1 MRLIISGWHGQIAR
15 ALADEA
21 MSSPD
26 VQAFAIGRPAL
37 DVRDP
42 RSIERAFADV
52 SPDLVINTAA
62 YTAVD
67 KAETEPDLA
76 FLLNRDGARRF
87 AEAAARRNVPII
99 HLSTHYVFD
108 GMKSAPY
115 AETDETRPTTIYGQS
130 KLEGEEAVRQVNAKH
145 IIVRT
150 GWVYSATG
158 RNFFTRVLDLASKS
172 DTPLDIVDDQRG
184 NPTYAP
190 HFATLL
196 LALARRLLAEA
207 HGDKAWGIYHV
218 AAPGSPTWY
227 EFAKEICKN
236 LENAKKEKVRVTPIS
251 TAQYPTL
258 TIRPPNCTLDYKK
271 FDETFSLRLPSWQD
285 GVRELVNR
293 WNNAMQQ
300 RVT

>member
-21 MSSPD
+21 LSSPD

-42 RSIERAFADV
+42 RSIERAFADMN
-52 SPDLVINTAA
+52 PDLVINTAA

-67 KAETEPDLA
+67 KAESEPDLA
-76 FLLNRDGARRF
+76 FLLNRDGARKF

-115 AETDETRPTTIYGQS
+115 VETDEARPTTVYGCS
-130 KLEGEEAVRQVNAKH
+130 KLEGEEAVRQANPQHV
-145 IIVRT
+145 IVRT

-172 DTPLDIVDDQRG
+172 EGPLNIVDDQRG

-190 HFATLL
+190 HLATLL
-196 LALARRLLAEA
+196 LTLARRLLTQP
-207 HGDKAWGIYHV
+207 HLDKPWGVYHV
-218 AAPGSPTWY
+218 AGTGTATWY
-227 EFAKEICKN
+227 EFAEEISNN
-236 LENAKKEKVRVTPIS
+236 LEGADKRKFLAEPIS
-251 TAQYPTL
+251 TAQYT
-258 TIRPPNCTLDYKK
+258 TVTKRPPNCMLDCTK
-271 FDETFSLRLPSWQD
+271 FESTFSLRLPSWRA
-285 GVRELVNR
+285 GVRAAVDL
-293 WNNAMQQ
+293 WNSGTE
-300 RVT
+300 R

>member
-21 MSSPD
+21 LSSPD

-52 SPDLVINTAA
+52 NPDLVINTAA

-76 FLLNRDGARRF
+76 FLLNRDGARKI
-87 AEAAARRNVPII
+87 AQATARRNIPII
-99 HLSTHYVFD
+99 HLSTYYVFD

-115 AETDETRPTTIYGQS
+115 VETDEAQPATVYGRS
-130 KLEGEEAVRQVNAKH
+130 KLEGEEAVRQANPQHV
-145 IIVRT
+145 IVRT

-158 RNFFTRVLDLASKS
+158 RNFFTRVLEHASTS
-172 DTPLDIVDDQRG
+172 ERPLEIVADQRG

-196 LALARRLLAEA
+196 LALARRLITKPNERS
-207 HGDKAWGIYHV
+207 DWGIYH
-218 AAPGSPTWY
+218 AAGAGSATWY
-227 EFAKEICKN
+227 EFAEEISQNVETTGKREIV
-236 LENAKKEKVRVTPIS
+236 LNAIS
-251 TAQYPTL
+251 TAQYSTL
-258 TIRPPNCTLDYKK
+258 KRRPLNCMLDCSK
-271 FDETFSLRLPSWQD
+271 FESAFSLRLPTWHE
-285 GVRELVNR
+285 GVRTSVDL
-293 WNNAMQQ
+293 WNK
-300 RVT
+300 TIEPKP

>member
-21 MSSPD
+21 LSSPD

-42 RSIERAFADV
+42 HSIERSFADV
-52 SPDLVINTAA
+52 NPDLVINTAA

-67 KAETEPDLA
+67 KAESEPDLA
-76 FLLNRDGARRF
+76 YLLNRDGARKF

-115 AETDETRPTTIYGQS
+115 LETDEPLPKTVYGRS
-130 KLEGEEAVRQVNAKH
+130 KLEGEEAVRQANPRHV
-145 IIVRT
+145 IVRT

-158 RNFFTRVLDLASKS
+158 RNFFTRVLDLASERES
-172 DTPLDIVDDQRG
+172 QLDIVDDQRG

-190 HFATLL
+190 HLATLL
-196 LALARRLLAEA
+196 LALTRRLLVDA
-207 HGDKAWGIYHV
+207 HCAKSSGIYHI
-218 AAPGSPTWY
+218 AGAGSATWY
-227 EFAKEICKN
+227 DFAKEISKN
-236 LENAKKEKVRVTPIS
+236 LENAKKGKVRVKPIS

-258 TIRPPNCTLDYKK
+258 TRRPPNCTLDCKK
-271 FDETFSLRLPSWQD
+271 FVDAFSLQLPSWQD
-285 GVRELVNR
+285 GIRESVNR
-293 WNNAMQQ
+293 WNSATE
-300 RVT
+300 R